1 MRKRLIGLILFGFW
15 NCGLLHLVSARPVNA
30 RQAEAAESFD
40 ENTKLRLAAGQH
52 EIVFVLISAKRF
64 PEVLPE
70 YRNILDLNLQDEN
83 EKLVVQEAWLIAQE
97 LSKLGQY
104 SLAHE
109 VVDET
114 LARMQRSESK
124 FSLVMQKGKLFKD
137 QGRLL
142 EAIET
147 FRKAQQLQ

>member
-1 MRKRLIGLILFGFW
+1 MRKRFFIGLILFGFW
-15 NCGLLHLVSARPVNA
+15 GCGFVGLVNA
-30 RQAEAAESFD
+30 RQAEAVESFD
-40 ENTKLRLAAGQH
+40 ENTKLRLAAGYH
-52 EIVFVLISAKRF
+52 EIIFVLINAERF
-64 PEVLPE
+64 SEVLPE
-70 YRNILDLNLQDEN
+70 YRNILALDLRGEN

-97 LSKLGQY
+97 LNKFDQY

-114 LARMQRSESK
+114 LVRMQSSESK
-124 FSLVMQKGKLFKD
+124 FSLLMLKGKIFKD